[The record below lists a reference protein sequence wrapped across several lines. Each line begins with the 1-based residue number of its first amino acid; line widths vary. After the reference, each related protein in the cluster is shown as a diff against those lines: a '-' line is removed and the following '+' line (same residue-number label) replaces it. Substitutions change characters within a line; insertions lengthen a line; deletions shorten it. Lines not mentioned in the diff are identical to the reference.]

1 MKKYFLLLSLLSSIY
16 GYSQLERIFA
26 SEGDAQKFVSNY
38 TEPIFGAL
46 LSATNANWITSA
58 RPAKPFHFELN
69 IGAAGAFIPE
79 SKQSFI
85 FNNSDYEFL
94 RLDSGP
100 NELPTVVGKDSHSR
114 LKIVI
119 PINNLERKVLDFDAP
134 SGLAQKLPQ
143 GVVPAPNIQLSMGL
157 PLGFE
162 VSARYLPKIEKNGG
176 FIQIT
181 GFGLKHSISQ
191 YFKGKDDDGKKKK
204 KTVVNLAI
212 QANYQMISTG
222 YDFSGNNKSI
232 ALDMN
237 TVSARAIGSIDYKL
251 LTIYGSTGY
260 SKGYAKFN
268 VNGTFDYTY
277 DVQDNNGNHI
287 RYETVSVDDPVKTET
302 NSDEMFFNLGV
313 KLKLAFFQI
322 YADYTLQQYPVANVG
337 IGFRF

>member
-1 MKKYFLLLSLLSSIY
+1 MKKYILLITLLSSIY
-16 GYSQLERIFA
+16 GYSQFEQIFA
-26 SEGDAQKFVSNY
+26 SEGDAQIFVSKY
-38 TEPIFGAL
+38 TEPVFGAL
-46 LSATNANWITSA
+46 LSATNANWVTSA

-69 IGAAGAFIPE
+69 IGVAGAFIPE
-79 SKQSFI
+79 SKESFT
-85 FNNSDYEFL
+85 FNNSDYDYL

-100 NELPTVVGKDSHSR
+100 NELPTVVGGDSHSQ

-119 PINNLERKVLDFDAP
+119 PINNTEQKVMDFSAP
-134 SGLAQKLPQ
+134 SGLAQNLPQ
-143 GVVPAPNIQLSMGL
+143 SAVPAPNIQLSMGL

-162 VSARYLPKIEKNGG
+162 VSARYLPKIESNGG
-176 FIQIT
+176 YIQIT

-191 YFKGKDDDGKKKK
+191 YFKGKDDKGEKKK
-204 KTVVNLAI
+204 KTVINLAV

-222 YDFSGNNKSI
+222 YSFSGSNK
-232 ALDMN
+232 AATLDMN
-237 TVSARAIGSIDYKL
+237 TISARAIGSIDYKL

-260 SKGYAKFN
+260 SKGDVKFN

-277 DVQDNNGNHI
+277 DVQDNNGSHI
-287 RYETVSVDDPVKTET
+287 RYETVSVDDPIKTKAST
-302 NSDEMFFNLGV
+302 DEMFFNAGV